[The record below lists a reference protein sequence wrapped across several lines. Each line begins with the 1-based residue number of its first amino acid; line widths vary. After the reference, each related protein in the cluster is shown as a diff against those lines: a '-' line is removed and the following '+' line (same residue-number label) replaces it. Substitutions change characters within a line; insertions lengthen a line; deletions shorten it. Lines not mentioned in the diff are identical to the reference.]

1 MKMRLFLGFNSVIIL
16 IMECYYLFYVFIT
29 LKKKILLLR
38 LLKEFVKKL
47 KKVWMKMKW
56 KLFCKIILKH
66 GNEII
71 FKDLIQYMKNI

>member
-47 KKVWMKMKW
+47 KK
-56 KLFCKIILKH
+56 I
-66 GNEII
+66 
-71 FKDLIQYMKNI
+71 